1 MIVRLRYPSA
11 GVFRFDC
18 QTQIAAGGLLVD
30 HHEAGELPAI
40 GDGAC
45 ELEIWIEDTLLMKT
59 PAEIVELAEGSV
71 QLGLSDEAGAR
82 LGRACA
88 ARFAEVAADG
98 SAAAIATLHPTTAT
112 ATVAPAHPTTRSER
126 EERENLER
134 RIKQMTAAERVQV
147 ALHGGREERSLLLRE
162 RIPNVQAALVRN
174 PKLTADELMAL
185 ARSPHLGA
193 EAAEAIAKHPS
204 WGSSPQVAMALVRN
218 PKTPTPIG
226 LRLIDSLQPSDLR
239 LVAKGGT
246 VREQLAAA
254 ARKRLHGT

>member
-30 HHEAGELPAI
+30 HQEAGELPAI
-40 GDGAC
+40 GAC
-45 ELEIWIEDTLLMKT
+45 DLEIWIEEALLMKT
-59 PAEIVELAEGSV
+59 AAEIVELTETSV
-71 QLGLSDEAGAR
+71 QLGLSDEASAR
-82 LGRACA
+82 LSRACA
-88 ARFAEVAADG
+88 ARFPEVAADG
-98 SAAAIATLHPTTAT
+98 SAAAIASLHPANAT
-112 ATVAPAHPTTRSER
+112 AAPHAHPTTKSER
-126 EERENLER
+126 EDRETLER

-193 EAAEAIAKHPS
+193 EAAEAIAKHPA

-226 LRLIDSLQPSDLR
+226 LRLIEILQPSDLR
-239 LVAKGGT
+239 LVAKGGA

-254 ARKRLHGT
+254 ARKRLHAT